1 MSRAERKTFHD
12 LLEENPEGLEIR
24 LDNFYDVADDY
35 NPDPFDRIVASSYD
49 EATNTLYS
57 GVCTLKTPSGM
68 TMADVAELKAY
79 LKTSWNRGDPIAF
92 LRSGDTLPILEP
104 PTGGIPEAVTPGTPS
119 EEEMSADDE
128 APTHM
133 EEQKGPTE
141 ETEPEDTRPSEDIG
155 EKVV

>member
-104 PTGGIPEAVTPGTPS
+104 PTGGIPPLTDDEMEPEETTGEKEEETVPS
-119 EEEMSADDE
+119 ESSDTEDKGGTDE
-128 APTHM
+128 VS
-133 EEQKGPTE
+133 
-141 ETEPEDTRPSEDIG
+141 R
-155 EKVV
+155 